1 MYEFWTEK
9 KIRKKKSENFS
20 KKKFF
25 FAFFWSKSRNG
36 GEITN
41 LCQKQNHEM
50 EGITN
55 FEITKCGDPLYLKA
69 SQACPISIQTN
80 ILCPELYF
88 ILLYE
93 KCWNLQEEKG
103 AFYESFSWTLGSVV
117 VQYQQLWSFKLKSYE
132 IRSRQ
137 FWLRFN
143 WKLLWYYHFKTL
155 ILQGFFI
162 WRAFFWS

>member
-1 MYEFWTEK
+1 MRGIIFC
-9 KIRKKKSENFS
+9 
-20 KKKFF
+20 
-25 FAFFWSKSRNG
+25 RNSS
-36 GEITN
+36 
-41 LCQKQNHEM
+41 
-50 EGITN
+50 
-55 FEITKCGDPLYLKA
+55 LYLKA

-137 FWLRFN
+137 FFTQIITESFYDIINLKPWSCKVFYLERLFFGPRVLN
-143 WKLLWYYHFKTL
+143 WSWFGPQEFCLV
-155 ILQGFFI
+155 QI
-162 WRAFFWS
+162 WPWIAPD